1 MAMEEEPLPHPFYAM
16 VGNSKKPTWSDTAV
30 SYLAFYHLISKGRL
44 FPEAVAAMNAVCG
57 DDGWVL
63 HTAEELKTSYLE
75 YLRGQEVEPAQVRR
89 ELEAVASQQPPDA
102 KALEGGG

>member
-1 MAMEEEPLPHPFYAM
+1 
-16 VGNSKKPTWSDTAV
+16 
-30 SYLAFYHLISKGRL
+30 
-44 FPEAVAAMNAVCG
+44 
-57 DDGWVL
+57 L